1 MKNKRN
7 KWSTTLA
14 IVMVCA
20 LVLAACSNSEKNSS
34 SESENN
40 DAGQV
45 TLKMILLGDK
55 PVDADLVYQ
64 ELSKM
69 AQKDINAK
77 IEVTNF
83 TWGEWAQKY
92 SLLFSAGEDFDL
104 IYASNW
110 TDYQGFA
117 SKNGFLELTEDLL
130 SKNAPITWE
139 KTRKDAWE
147 QAKVNGKVYA
157 VPQAVQ
163 ENGAT
168 GFLLRG
174 DLREKYNVPP
184 VKDMAGLDAYLTAIA
199 KNDQGITPFAYHHG
213 TEGFIRTLF
222 DPNLEAPDNLSVSSN
237 SALTLNVYSKEG
249 MQAKRTFETEGYKN
263 FANTMFRWQ
272 KEGILSKNALSQKKN
287 PLSCLK
293 QENRQFR
300 FRHLIKFQIQL

>member
-92 SLLFSAGEDFDL
+92 SLLS
-104 IYASNW
+104 
-110 TDYQGFA
+110 
-117 SKNGFLELTEDLL
+117 
-130 SKNAPITWE
+130 P
-139 KTRKDAWE
+139 
-147 QAKVNGKVYA
+147 
-157 VPQAVQ
+157 
-163 ENGAT
+163 
-168 GFLLRG
+168 
-174 DLREKYNVPP
+174 REKIS
-184 VKDMAGLDAYLTAIA
+184 T
-199 KNDQGITPFAYHHG
+199 
-213 TEGFIRTLF
+213 
-222 DPNLEAPDNLSVSSN
+222 
-237 SALTLNVYSKEG
+237 
-249 MQAKRTFETEGYKN
+249 
-263 FANTMFRWQ
+263 
-272 KEGILSKNALSQKKN
+272 
-287 PLSCLK
+287 
-293 QENRQFR
+293 
-300 FRHLIKFQIQL
+300 